1 MTTERELFDAYNKDV
16 YRTCYYMLRNAQ
28 DAEDLCHD
36 VFITVFRQEWRSIEH
51 IRAWIMRIT
60 MNLCLNFIR
69 KNQTKQEKQK
79 QVQWLYDQATTSE
92 KSVDTIVLE
101 KAEAAEWGKLLQQLP
116 DKLMAVVTL
125 RFIGDL
131 SMTEIAETLDI
142 PVGTVK
148 SRLHK
153 ALKIMRKK
161 LELPNYSFL
170 LKGEKQ
176 YGTH

>member
-1 MTTERELFDAYNKDV
+1 
-16 YRTCYYMLRNAQ
+16 MLRNAQ

-36 VFITVFRQEWRSIEH
+36 VFVTVFRQDWRSVEH
-51 IRAWIMRIT
+51 TRAWILRIA
-60 MNLCLNFIR
+60 MNQCLNLLKR
-69 KNQTKQEKQK
+69 KQAQLKKVS
-79 QVQWLYDQATTSE
+79 QVQLLQEQTTASV

-101 KAEAAEWGKLLQQLP
+101 KAAEEEWEALLRQLP
-116 DKLMAVVTL
+116 EKLMAVVTL
-125 RFIGDL
+125 RYIGEL
-131 SMTEIAETLDI
+131 SLVEIAETLKI

-161 LELPNYSFL
+161 LEHKNNLW
-170 LKGEKQ
+170 LKGENQ

>member
-1 MTTERELFDAYNKDV
+1 
-16 YRTCYYMLRNAQ
+16 MLRNAQ

-36 VFITVFRQEWRSIEH
+36 VFVTVFRQNWRSVEH

-60 MNLCLNFIR
+60 MNHCLNLLKR
-69 KNQTKQEKQK
+69 NKTQRDKQN
-79 QVQWLYDQATTSE
+79 QVQCLHEQTTASV

-101 KAEAAEWGKLLQQLP
+101 KATAEEWEKLLNQLP
-116 DKLMAVVTL
+116 DKLLAVVTL
-125 RFIGDL
+125 RFIGEL
-131 SMTEIAETLDI
+131 SLAEIAETLKI

-161 LELPNYSFL
+161 LEHNQSLW
-170 LKGEKQ
+170 LKGENQ
-176 YGTH
+176 FGTH

>member
-1 MTTERELFDAYNKDV
+1 MTERELFDSYNNDV

-36 VFITVFRQEWRSIEH
+36 VFVTVFRQDWRNVEH
-51 IRAWIMRIT
+51 TRAWIMRIA
-60 MNLCLNFIR
+60 MNHCLNLLR
-69 KNQTKQEKQK
+69 RNQTQRDKQS
-79 QVQWLYDQATTSE
+79 QVEWLHEQTTASV

-101 KAEAAEWGKLLQQLP
+101 KAAAAEWEKLLRQLP
-116 DKLMAVVTL
+116 DKHMAVVTL
-125 RFIGDL
+125 RYIGEL
-131 SMTEIAETLDI
+131 SLTEIAETLKI

-161 LELPNYSFL
+161 LEHNQSFW

>member
-1 MTTERELFDAYNKDV
+1 MTERELFDFYNKDV

-36 VFITVFRQEWRSIEH
+36 VFITVFRQDWKSVEH

-60 MNLCLNFIR
+60 MNHCLNLLR
-69 KNQTKQEKQK
+69 RNKRQREKQN
-79 QVQWLYDQATTSE
+79 QAQCFHEQSTSLV
-92 KSVDTIVLE
+92 KSVDTIILE
-101 KAEAAEWGKLLQQLP
+101 KAAAEEWEELLKQLP

-125 RFIGDL
+125 RYIGEL
-131 SMTEIAETLDI
+131 SMKEIAETLNI

-148 SRLHK
+148 SRNNK
-153 ALKIMRKK
+153 ALKIMRNK
-161 LELPNYSFL
+161 LEHKHNFW
-170 LKGEKQ
+170 LKGESQ